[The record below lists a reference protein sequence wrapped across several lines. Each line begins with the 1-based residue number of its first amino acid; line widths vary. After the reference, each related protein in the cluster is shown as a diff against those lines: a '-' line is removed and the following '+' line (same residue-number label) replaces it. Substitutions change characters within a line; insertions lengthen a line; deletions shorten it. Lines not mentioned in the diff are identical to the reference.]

1 MLHFLSNLTA
11 DRTDFFTLTSLWF
24 PYEIMSFITRY
35 TATVA
40 DTAVPV
46 VLLRSGFPADFADAF
61 AKIPFMALISYLPTL
76 CAFTTI
82 PFMTEETSKS
92 HIVYPP

>member
-1 MLHFLSNLTA
+1 MLLCFSHLAA
-11 DRTDFFTLTSLWF
+11 DSTDFPAGTFLRF

-82 PFMTEETSKS
+82 PFMTKKTSMS
-92 HIVYPP
+92 HVV